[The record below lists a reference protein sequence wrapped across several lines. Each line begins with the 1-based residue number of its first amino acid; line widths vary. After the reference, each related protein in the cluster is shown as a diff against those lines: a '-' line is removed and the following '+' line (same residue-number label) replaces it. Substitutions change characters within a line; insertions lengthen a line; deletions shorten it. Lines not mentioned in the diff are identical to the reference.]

1 MKKFF
6 HYILM
11 AAFIGGTIP
20 FSSCN
25 DDDENQL
32 NEWNMSYVSL
42 LPADYL
48 RPIPSFTLKHIID
61 KGIEGSVEF
70 QVMATLQKP
79 ASQDVSVNIDA
90 TCDGIAADKIV
101 KSSDAAIIKAG
112 NLKSEPV
119 TISITDWSDIE
130 SVEEAAEY
138 TLNIKVKDIV
148 TGAVEVA
155 NSEFNQSVAVKI
167 VKEQAKMEEFLFF
180 NQVPENST
188 LYTNATDWDFS
199 FMDGVENAGSNSVAG
214 TGGNNVATNG
224 VPFWVSV
231 DFKEVKKLTG
241 IKTSH
246 WSPVYA
252 PSKVE
257 ILTSDNGST
266 WKSWGEVQTS
276 GSYQTI
282 AFKNV
287 IETRYLKYQMVTVP
301 GRVDIT
307 KLHVYMS
314 NN

>member
-112 NLKSEPV
+112 DLKSEPV

-214 TGGNNVATNG
+214 TGGYDVATNG
-224 VPFWVSV
+224 V
-231 DFKEVKKLTG
+231 
-241 IKTSH
+241 
-246 WSPVYA
+246 